1 MVSSCLSLQV
11 FHGVVAVLLST
22 TVLKVD
28 GLHQDRDQCDAENE
42 YHGGRKVPGNRIE
55 VKQQREEVNVV
66 CKRSERLPVTRSCL
80 AKYWNSNHHLV

>member
-22 TVLKVD
+22 TVFKVD

-42 YHGGRKVPGNRIE
+42 YHGERKVPGTRIDE
-55 VKQQREEVNVV
+55 VKLQREEVNVV
-66 CKRSERLPVTRSCL
+66 
-80 AKYWNSNHHLV
+80 